1 MKQLAQREV
10 DKYFWNFLFCLVLY
24 VPLGLL
30 IWMFPYVKSTQ
41 PLLTVGQ
48 FWRGNTVYVLLCL
61 IFATIVQFIMGQP
74 FYLSAYKSLK
84 HGNANMDVLIVVST
98 TCAWLYGVILFFV
111 GYAETYT
118 MEGHNR
124 ALSSEEML
132 KHYRH
137 EIHANV
143 HNFETSAILILIVL
157 LGKYIES
164 YSKLKTLDKISVLA
178 SLKVSKANL
187 LAEQDVKLVSLNS
200 AFTEIAVELL
210 AIDDFIVVQPGGA
223 VPTDGQVVLGSGI
236 CNESM
241 LTGEARPVTK
251 EIGMSVFGGT
261 ILSKGSIVVRV
272 TKLAEDATFNQI
284 MKMVENAQNSRAP
297 IQTFA
302 DQLSGVFVPTIVVL
316 AILTWIVWFSLVY
329 SSEIDTGDETRFQFA
344 FDFGISTLVIACPCA
359 LGLATPTAVMVGTG
373 LAASYG
379 ILIKSADVLEKIGKI
394 STIVFDKTGTLTA
407 GEPKVVHMIQC
418 KQAFKI
424 EAAMDDEQL
433 LQQVLYLAESSSE
446 HPIAKAICA
455 HILDL

>member
-1 MKQLAQREV
+1 
-10 DKYFWNFLFCLVLY
+10 
-24 VPLGLL
+24 
-30 IWMFPYVKSTQ
+30 
-41 PLLTVGQ
+41 
-48 FWRGNTVYVLLCL
+48 
-61 IFATIVQFIMGQP
+61 
-74 FYLSAYKSLK
+74 
-84 HGNANMDVLIVVST
+84 
-98 TCAWLYGVILFFV
+98 
-111 GYAETYT
+111 
-118 MEGHNR
+118 
-124 ALSSEEML
+124 
-132 KHYRH
+132 
-137 EIHANV
+137 
-143 HNFETSAILILIVL
+143 
-157 LGKYIES
+157 
-164 YSKLKTLDKISVLA
+164 
-178 SLKVSKANL
+178 
-187 LAEQDVKLVSLNS
+187 
-200 AFTEIAVELL
+200 
-210 AIDDFIVVQPGGA
+210 
-223 VPTDGQVVLGSGI
+223 
-236 CNESM
+236 
-241 LTGEARPVTK
+241 
-251 EIGMSVFGGT
+251 
-261 ILSKGSIVVRV
+261 
-272 TKLAEDATFNQI
+272 

-302 DQLSGVFVPTIVVL
+302 DQLSGVFVPAIVVL

-455 HILDL
+455 HIKDMQPDIMTNSTFNSSKFDNKDGEGILATISDETRTLYVQCGNKKLFKDSSLMSEYPNFDKNIAQLEQEGKTVVALVIDDVPQLLIGLEE